1 MHVNWNI
8 FVTCIDICHLQL
20 TVHLKIAT
28 WVTSGKWL
36 PWPKTE
42 IALTSQAAL
51 HSNYTA
57 RKVVTVGQ
65 HESHASL
72 SSILKEDILREND
85 SSFCRP
91 LQFAVWAEVSLA
103 AVFRD
108 VMQRFPKGGSVAWHP
123 ERRLRRRLL
132 EQHISVYVLRKW
144 LKFVRWRWRDVSE
157 FIFVYLYHFRHKC
170 VYCNPIT
177 VWFFALPQWLLA
189 KQQETNCYNNPL
201 MHSLV
206 SPPCHHLRNQWP
218 MRQRSSTVSPC
229 VWAQWFD
236 GVDLIYSS
244 PTREVNF
251 FDTKFTPIHEEG
263 LLWLPREDLNA
274 ELFPCVSD
282 RLNSLI
288 SVLFND
294 V

>member
-1 MHVNWNI
+1 MRVNWNI

-72 SSILKEDILREND
+72 SSIRREND

-108 VMQRFPKGGSVAWHP
+108 VTQRFPERKFLSGERCLTSRKTATKETAWAAYFSLFP
-123 ERRLRRRLL
+123 E
-132 EQHISVYVLRKW
+132 EVG
-144 LKFVRWRWRDVSE
+144 DVSE

-170 VYCNPIT
+170 VYCNLIT
-177 VWFFALPQWLLA
+177 VCFFCLVTGIAGEATGNQLLQQSFNALTSKP
-189 KQQETNCYNNPL
+189 
-201 MHSLV
+201 SL
-206 SPPCHHLRNQWP
+206 
-218 MRQRSSTVSPC
+218 
-229 VWAQWFD
+229 
-236 GVDLIYSS
+236 SS
-244 PTREVNF
+244 PQESVT
-251 FDTKFTPIHEEG
+251 HE
-263 LLWLPREDLNA
+263 A
-274 ELFPCVSD
+274 A
-282 RLNSLI
+282 
-288 SVLFND
+288 
-294 V
+294 